1 MSSIAARSQLA
12 LRLSFFFGA
21 SGHPSVCRCNVRF
34 GSKAD
39 MAAHS
44 SDVRFTPKSR
54 HWNSAAPCPL
64 CAKSGL
70 MHCSKSCHRGRRR
83 RTLIHFGLEW
93 RPRSGPHCPSQS
105 AATAARAPP
114 TMDRMFMMAR
124 RPRQTA
130 TELRVIGLGYEVVSR
145 TA

>member
-1 MSSIAARSQLA
+1 MHTGKFDRLYSSNLTPLNVARVA
-12 LRLSFFFGA
+12 GTDILRY
-21 SGHPSVCRCNVRF
+21 
-34 GSKAD
+34 
-39 MAAHS
+39 
-44 SDVRFTPKSR
+44 VRFTLKSG
-54 HWNSAAPCPL
+54 HWNSVVECPL